1 MWIDYCPRPSLSEG
15 HIPIVCQCT
24 CSWQPQ
30 SPPLA
35 TDGTLG
41 SRVWSMKQTIMK
53 NIEIRALYHLHSWG
67 RVVLL
72 QKGPPIADRCSTCKS
87 GINLSW
93 WLWTSRRSEQ
103 KSMKST
109 WMRQNWV
116 RIDNR
121 FIVVGQSTSFKREMR
136 EQVVRIMRL
145 LIVLICHICYAPAS
159 DIHWIGS

>member
-15 HIPIVCQCT
+15 HIPIVCQYT
-24 CSWQPQ
+24 CSRQPQ
-30 SPPLA
+30 SLPLA
-35 TDGTLG
+35 TGGTPG

-72 QKGPPIADRCSTCKS
+72 QKSPPIADRCSTCKS
-87 GINLSW
+87 GINSSW
-93 WLWTSRRSEQ
+93 WLWTGRRSEQ

-109 WMRQNWV
+109 RMRQNWV

-121 FIVVGQSTSFKREMR
+121 FIVVGQSTLFKHEMQ

-159 DIHWIGS
+159 NIHWIGS